1 MDYILSK
8 VQIAES
14 VHAVTVK
21 VSGFKTARISFS
33 FACNLSGQNSEN
45 ALVSQLVLRSSEE
58 LSDFTLLSR
67 RLAELYGA
75 SLSSDVMKI
84 GEQQVVKISLS
95 CIEDRFALGGE
106 SVAVECLE
114 LLLNLIFKP
123 NIKNG
128 AFDFKET
135 ESEKRLLAE
144 QIESEKNEKGI
155 YAKLRLEQ
163 IMFKDELYAL
173 NRFGDTEAIQAIT
186 PESAAKNYYEYLK
199 RAAVRINLIGEMDFD
214 RAVSLIKERFLSL
227 DRTPD
232 PLETVFI
239 PSADTVRYESETD
252 EVNQGKLVMG
262 FRAGMENYDDNH
274 YAARVMTDLFGGGT
288 YSKLFKVV
296 REKMS
301 LCYYCSASLVAQK
314 GVIIVQSGIETE
326 NEEKAK
332 NAILAQL
339 EDVKAGN
346 FTDEDLK
353 SSIDSLCDRFGSAS
367 DSPDELDYLFSQQLV
382 TDELKRPSE
391 YVENFKKVTR
401 EDVVAAAKKV
411 TLDTV
416 FMLKSPVKEEEKTDA

>member
-1 MDYILSK
+1 MDYTLSK
-8 VQIAES
+8 VQIADGVQAVS
-14 VHAVTVK
+14 VKT
-21 VSGFKTARISFS
+21 SGFKTARISFS
-33 FACNLSGQNSEN
+33 FASNLSEQSGEN
-45 ALVSQLVLRSSEE
+45 ALVSQLILRSSEE
-58 LSDFTLLSR
+58 LSDFTQLSR

-75 SLSSDVMKI
+75 SLSSTVMKI

-95 CIEDRFALGGE
+95 CIEDRFALDGE
-106 SVAVECLE
+106 CVVEECLE

-128 AFDFKET
+128 AFDFVDT
-135 ESEKRLLAE
+135 ENEKRLLNE
-144 QIESEKNEKGI
+144 LIESEKNDKGV
-155 YAKLRLEQ
+155 YARLRLEQ
-163 IMFKDELYAL
+163 IMCKDELYAL
-173 NRFGDTEAIQAIT
+173 NKFGDAEAIKAIT
-186 PESAAKNYYEYLK
+186 PENAAKNYREYLK
-199 RAAVRINLIGEMDFD
+199 KAAVRINLIGEMDFD
-214 RAVSLIKERFLSL
+214 RAASMIKERFMSI

-232 PLETVFI
+232 SLKTVFI

-262 FRAGMENYDDNH
+262 FRAGMENCDDNQ

-326 NEEKAK
+326 NEEKVK

-382 TDELKRPSE
+382 TDELKTPSE
-391 YVENFKKVTR
+391 YMENFKKVTR

-416 FMLKSPVKEEEKTDA
+416 FMLKSPAKEEEKTDA